1 MTPLASTRDRVEAP
15 RSQPARGEGET
26 RAAPGGPPSKWHTI
40 GQGDGGEVNFNR
52 EVIEGLLARDEFFW
66 LDLYRPDLADF
77 KILSDSLKLHPLA
90 IQDSE
95 AFGQRSKIDEYDDF
109 SLIVVY
115 GASVVEDRLVEVHCF
130 YSSRFLITIH
140 RDDCPALADLRE
152 RCRPRYG
159 LAPRPSL
166 LLYRVIDGLVSSLF
180 PLLNEIDDRIA
191 SSRTKFFSRPATISC
206 SRSLT

>member
-1 MTPLASTRDRVEAP
+1 MTQLAGTRDRVGAP
-15 RSQPARGEGET
+15 RSQLTPGEGET
-26 RAAPGGPPSKWHTI
+26 IAAPGGPPSKWHRI
-40 GQGDGGEVNFNR
+40 GKDDGGEVNFSR
-52 EVIEGLLARDEFFW
+52 EVIEGLLARHEFFW

-95 AFGQRSKIDEYDDF
+95 AFGQRAKIDEYDDF
-109 SLIVVY
+109 SLMVVY

-130 YSSRFLITIH
+130 DSSRFLITIH

-152 RCRPRYG
+152 RCRPHYG
-159 LAPRPSL
+159 LAARPSL

-180 PLLNEIDDRIA
+180 PLRMRLTIGST
-191 SSRTKFFSRPATISC
+191 SSRTKSFSRPATIRC